1 MVELFSFVLILGAV
15 FVLAFLLLCIV
26 LRYGDSI
33 AQAIFRLER
42 WLKDTF

>member
-1 MVELFSFVLILGAV
+1 MVEFLSFVLKLGAV
-15 FVLAFLLLCIV
+15 FVLAFLPLCV
-26 LRYGDSI
+26 ALRYGDSI